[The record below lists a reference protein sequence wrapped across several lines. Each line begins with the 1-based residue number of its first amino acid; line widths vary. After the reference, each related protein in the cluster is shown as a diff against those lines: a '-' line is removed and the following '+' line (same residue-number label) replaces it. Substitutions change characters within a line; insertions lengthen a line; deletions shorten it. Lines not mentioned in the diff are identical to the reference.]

1 MLCSRE
7 IWRTPRG
14 GTVTTEKKNNN
25 NSNSNNLELP
35 IRGKLRGRCG
45 AVYRTL
51 HRHRWAAGPLAF
63 IGPLDH
69 FAVDCYL
76 MGGAARKSDAADA
89 AVPAGTQQEP
99 SRICPVVGWIGWHGS
114 CRLAPLVNWK
124 IGTGSDSGDRERC
137 T

>member
-69 FAVDCYL
+69 FAVGCYL
-76 MGGAARKSDAADA
+76 MGGGGKEKRCSRCSSSSRN
-89 AVPAGTQQEP
+89 PAGTQQNLSS
-99 SRICPVVGWIGWHGS
+99 SRMDWMAWLVSFGSVGKLENRDG
-114 CRLAPLVNWK
+114 K
-124 IGTGSDSGDRERC
+124 
-137 T
+137 